1 MGIMTRFVRLCK
13 ADIHGVM
20 DQMEDKGL
28 LLRQHIR
35 DMREEL
41 DRKES
46 SLAGMMA
53 LREEAERERER
64 RTRECEALE
73 RDLTMAITKEK
84 DDIARTLIRKLK
96 SLAGHLEELKRRLET
111 LDADIARLRSTL
123 EEQRLIYEQL
133 RMKASEHMRGTERR
147 QWEEALA
154 GATPCGLGAETSED
168 EVELEL
174 LRRKERIQ
182 KGMEG

>member
-1 MGIMTRFVRLCK
+1 MGVMTRFVKLCK

-28 LLRQHIR
+28 LLKQHLR

-46 SLAGMMA
+46 SLAAMTA
-53 LREEAERERER
+53 LREETERERER
-64 RTRECEALE
+64 RSRECEDLD
-73 RDLTMAITKEK
+73 RDLTMAITREK

-96 SLAGHLEELKRRLET
+96 SLAHHRDELKRRVQT
-111 LDADIARLRSTL
+111 LDGDITQLRTTL
-123 EEQRLIYEQL
+123 EEQRLFHEQL
-133 RMKASEHMRGTERR
+133 RLKASEYTRGNERR

-154 GATPCGLGAETSED
+154 GTIPCGPGVETSED

-174 LRRKERIQ
+174 MRRKESMKR
-182 KGMEG
+182 GMEE